1 MHTVYGQCPFGIAH
15 TLWARPYARRQGCLP
30 RTPPSRRVP
39 GCGAGALECDD
50 SNESALSAS
59 PHVGRPPEPGDGGDA
74 VTQTSPPG
82 DSRTDKCA
90 REARAHC
97 QVGLAG
103 REASLSVAP
112 CEKVAGLAF
121 RNLYR
126 SVRRCGLRAR
136 LSQQAPLGRAPQIR
150 RCGNP
155 KMRPTADWTNA
166 FVKTLCP
173 RRRQPPGPQP

>member
-1 MHTVYGQCPFGIAH
+1 MDNVHLVLHILYGHVG
-15 TLWARPYARRQGCLP
+15 TLEDRAASHGLRHPAEFLDAGLKISNAM
-30 RTPPSRRVP
+30 TPMNSHFPLSP
-39 GCGAGALECDD
+39 G
-50 SNESALSAS
+50 
-59 PHVGRPPEPGDGGDA
+59 VGRPPEPGHEGDA

-103 REASLSVAP
+103 WEASLAPAP

-126 SVRRCGLRAR
+126 SVRRCGLSAR
-136 LSQQAPLGRAPQIR
+136 LSQQAPLGRAHQIR
-150 RCGNP
+150 RC
-155 KMRPTADWTNA
+155 AS
-166 FVKTLCP
+166 P
-173 RRRQPPGPQP
+173 R